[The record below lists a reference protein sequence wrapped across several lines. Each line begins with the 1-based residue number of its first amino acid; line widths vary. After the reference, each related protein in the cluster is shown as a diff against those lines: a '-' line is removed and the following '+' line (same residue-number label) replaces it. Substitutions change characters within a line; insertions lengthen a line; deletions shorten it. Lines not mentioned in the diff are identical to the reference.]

1 MGDRWFLARI
11 ALLAPVP
18 LCPRP
23 GLLTRALETPVVE
36 VCSLPR
42 ADGVSRALSGPWVLA
57 ALCVVPSELA
67 RAAFEE
73 SGEVRVPEKSNVT
86 MAPPADA
93 LTKAA
98 HIH

>member
-11 ALLAPVP
+11 ALLASVP

-23 GLLTRALETPVVE
+23 GLLARALETPVLE

-67 RAAFEE
+67 RAVFEE
-73 SGEVRVPEKSNVT
+73 SGEVRVPEQSNVT
-86 MAPPADA
+86 VAPLVDA
-93 LTKAA
+93 LT
-98 HIH
+98 